1 MRQLQL
7 EIPNSPS
14 FFPRTITFYPH
25 LSPGCQWCPLAVR
38 KEHLSG
44 SHFML
49 KYQPQWVSLT
59 RNKTMTPP
67 KKKEKEK
74 RAMFDPRVTLM
85 GGLSSA
91 CNLSRAPQIR
101 PLLCKNRLILVVGS
115 WRACHQSHLPFP
127 FPCRGLV
134 WGCHLGVKEP
144 SNLLYISLLWNLL
157 VLRGS
162 RPRRRS
168 HSCQGKVLSIGT
180 HASLFCQPFYL
191 LPGTGLFFLRSRSRS
206 QHPFP
211 ACPAPQPG

>member
-1 MRQLQL
+1 M

-25 LSPGCQWCPLAVR
+25 LSPGCQWCLLAVR

-44 SHFML
+44 SQFML

-59 RNKTMTPP
+59 RNKSMTPPP
-67 KKKEKEK
+67 KKKKEK
-74 RAMFDPRVTLM
+74 RAMFALRVTLM

-115 WRACHQSHLPFP
+115 WRACHQSHLTFP
-127 FPCRGLV
+127 FPYRGLV

-191 LPGTGLFFLRSRSRS
+191 LPGTGLFFLSHGQGASIR
-206 QHPFP
+206 FLP
-211 ACPAPQPG
+211 ALLPSPGGGR